1 MVPHSWTKDIGAVIV
16 LSSSNIKV
24 VSPENCGISPCAL
37 CKVGRN
43 ASLAGCLDGC
53 VEWCIAWGLVGL
65 EEMKWNHCNA
75 LFYESR
81 AQQSRGG
88 NRCLKMKHSSIEL
101 QAASNKQGCRCFSN
115 RCQHCWSPARES
127 KSRLNLLFELMVLPV
142 TEVVVKIHFLFSY
155 WTALVLINLF
165 IPFSLVTVTWHQG
178 EN

>member
-1 MVPHSWTKDIGAVIV
+1 MQRWFHIAGQRISCWHM

-24 VSPENCGISPCAL
+24 ASPENCGISPCAL

-88 NRCLKMKHSSIEL
+88 NRCLKMKHFSIEL
-101 QAASNKQGCRCFSN
+101 QATSSKQGCRCFSN
-115 RCQHCWSPARES
+115 RCQHCWSHFAQVPLKLAFWADS
-127 KSRLNLLFELMVLPV
+127 ATCHGVGCKNSLSIYLLGCSCVD
-142 TEVVVKIHFLFSY
+142 
-155 WTALVLINLF
+155 
-165 IPFSLVTVTWHQG
+165 
-178 EN
+178 

>member
-1 MVPHSWTKDIGAVIV
+1 MVPHSWTKDIGPVIV

-101 QAASNKQGCRCFSN
+101 QAASKAADAFQIDANTAD
-115 RCQHCWSPARES
+115 HTLPARES

-165 IPFSLVTVTWHQG
+165 IPFFLVTVTWHQG